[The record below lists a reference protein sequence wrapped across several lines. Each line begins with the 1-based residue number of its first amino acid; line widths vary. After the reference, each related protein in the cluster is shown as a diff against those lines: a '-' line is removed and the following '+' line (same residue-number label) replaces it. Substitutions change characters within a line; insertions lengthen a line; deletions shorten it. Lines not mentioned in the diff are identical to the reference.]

1 MLYSEKVMDHF
12 MHPRN
17 VGVIPD
23 ANGIGEVG
31 NAKCGDI
38 MKIYLKIENDV
49 IVDVKFETFGC
60 GSAIASSSMAT
71 ELIMGKPLSEAL
83 ELTNKAVAEALDGL
97 PAHKL
102 HCSVLA
108 EEAIKLAVKDYYD
121 RQGIA
126 YDEALFADCGHDHE
140 EE

>member
-17 VGVIPD
+17 VGSLENPD
-23 ANGIGEVG
+23 GVGEVG
-31 NAKCGDI
+31 NARCGDI
-38 MKIYLKIENDV
+38 MRIYLKVRDDMIE
-49 IVDVKFETFGC
+49 DVKFETYGC

-71 ELIMGKPLSEAL
+71 EMIKGKPLSEAL
-83 ELTNKAVAEALDGL
+83 KLTNKAVAEAVGGL
-97 PAHKL
+97 PPAKL

-108 EEAIKLAVKDYYD
+108 EEAVKLAVKDYYD

-126 YDEALFADCGHDHE
+126 YDPARFAKSAG
-140 EE
+140 

>member
-12 MHPRN
+12 MNPRN
-17 VGVIPD
+17 VGTIENPD
-23 ANGIGEVG
+23 GVGEVG

-38 MKIYLKIENDV
+38 MKIFIKVDND
-49 IVDVKFETFGC
+49 IISDVKFQTFGY

-71 ELIMGKPLSEAL
+71 ELIKGKPISQAL

-108 EEAIKLAVKDYYD
+108 EEAIKAAIEDY
-121 RQGIA
+121 
-126 YDEALFADCGHDHE
+126 ESKKNK
-140 EE
+140 